1 MTRETALALPEAD
14 VKPATGLAPVDRR
27 VFIIAAAAFVLL
39 MAFSA
44 RYGFNTDE
52 LYFLD
57 CGRHLSWSYVDQPV
71 LVPLLARI
79 SLDLFGVS
87 VVGLRLWPSLAAFA
101 TIIVSALLAR
111 EFGGGRKAQ
120 LMCAVGVATAPG
132 LLVPDHILDTS
143 PFDQVAWCALALVVV
158 RIGRTGNTR
167 LWVPAGLILGAGL
180 NNKTLV
186 VFFAIAIIIG
196 TVLSGGIRFLA
207 NRYFAAG
214 ALIALGFA
222 IPGLWWQAHHHWAM
236 IAMTRSLDAEI
247 GGPHYMPSFIFWQL
261 FLVAPVLIAVW
272 FHGLVSLW
280 RSACLLWRSL
290 AWAYGLLVLFFTV
303 TSGRSYFLAAAY
315 FYLLAAGTVVF
326 ERRWAAEPGKSRALF
341 GLAVPLFTLIN
352 LVVVLPVL
360 PARLSGWTAG
370 IYTENMESTGWPEL
384 TATAA
389 RVWDQLPAAQ
399 RAGAVIFTDNYGE
412 AGAINELG
420 SRYGLPQ
427 AVSGHNNLWWWGP
440 GNPGATTVVAVVND
454 KSGSTRLTEQLR
466 RNFARVQVVAT
477 IRNDANLNTF
487 ENGGHV
493 YLCTGPVHSWGALWP
508 SLRHYG

>member
-1 MTRETALALPEAD
+1 MIRETPLALPEAG
-14 VKPATGLAPVDRR
+14 VKSDTGLAPVDRR
-27 VFIIAAAAFVLL
+27 IFIIATAVFVLL

-44 RYGFNTDE
+44 RYGFDSDE
-52 LYFLD
+52 LYFID
-57 CGRHLSWSYVDQPV
+57 CARHLSWSYVDQPA
-71 LVPLLARI
+71 LVPLMARI

-87 VVGLRLWPSLAAFA
+87 LAGMRLWPALAAFA
-101 TIIVSALLAR
+101 TVIVGALLAR

-120 LMCAVGVATAPG
+120 LTCAVGVATAPG
-132 LLVPDHILDTS
+132 LIVADHILDTS
-143 PFDQVAWCALALVVV
+143 PLDQLAWCALALVVV
-158 RIGRTGNTR
+158 RMGRTGNTR
-167 LWVPAGLILGAGL
+167 LWVPAGVILGAGL

-186 VFFAIAIIIG
+186 VFFAIAIVIG
-196 TVLSGGIRFLA
+196 TALSGGIRFLA

-214 ALIALGFA
+214 ALIAFCFA

-272 FHGLVSLW
+272 FYGLVSLW
-280 RSACLLWRSL
+280 RSARPLWRSL
-290 AWAYGLLVLFFTV
+290 AWSYGLLVLFFTV
-303 TSGRSYFLAAAY
+303 TSGRSYYLAAAY

-341 GLAVPLFTLIN
+341 GLAVPLFTLLN
-352 LVVVLPVL
+352 LVAVLPVL

-370 IYTENMESTGWPEL
+370 IYTEGVESTGWPEL
-384 TATAA
+384 TATVA
-389 RVWDQLPAAQ
+389 RVWDRLPAAQ

-420 SRYGLPQ
+420 SGYHLPW
-427 AVSGHNNLWWWGP
+427 AVSGNNNLWWWGP

-454 KSGSTRLTEQLR
+454 RSGSTELTAQLR
-466 RNFARVQVVAT
+466 RDFARVQVVAT
-477 IRNDANLNTF
+477 ISNDAGLNTF

-493 YLCTGPVHSWGALWP
+493 YLCTGPVRSWGSLWP